1 MKNPLNH
8 RRSVLHLLPTPRC
21 DALRL
26 LKVFFTAV
34 EATNEVLNARGIN
47 EMGEAYKTAPTRIEG
62 RPTGP
67 YR

>member
-26 LKVFFTAV
+26 LKVFFTTV
-34 EATNEVLNARGIN
+34 EATNECPECQTRY
-47 EMGEAYKTAPTRIEG
+47 EMGEAFETACIRIEV

-67 YR
+67 L